1 MKRAVSSSIPPT
13 HLRRIWRLRV
23 RIFLPRPL
31 ENESVN
37 LPILLLDECLKWL
50 CIDSLRFDS
59 SNESS
64 PIFSRSASALGDEC
78 KLRPLSCT
86 VVDGLDMSVTADL
99 VVLDV
104 APRLHSDV
112 ELPSDAKHLRARV
125 YHTEADRRREL
136 HLRGHGLEPYDE
148 PSLRHQAQQATDAEA
163 LGAVPS
169 LVSRHVVAA
178 CCTRSACSRRCA
190 RVRISCSTTRAG
202 RRTVRFDWLTHLQQC
217 STC

>member
-50 CIDSLRFDS
+50 CIDSLRLQVPALRFFERIVS
-59 SNESS
+59 H
-64 PIFSRSASALGDEC
+64 FSRSASALGDEC

-202 RRTVRFDWLTHLQQC
+202 RRTVRFDWLTHL
-217 STC
+217 